1 MTIREI
7 KMKRRICILLAVV
20 MLIPA
25 CAAWAEKDGEA
36 LIVYEAGER
45 LAKEWSEMLGLE
57 KPPIELDCTESVMEL
72 VKGDSAPDIFG
83 YDFFA
88 LKEAGMVA
96 AFDPTEL
103 MKEEMA
109 AMPQY
114 LQDVI
119 QKDLM
124 TEDGKL
130 SGYLR
135 DLEVQPLG
143 FYVPDAWAAS
153 PYRDMIPPSS
163 VEEILDFLEIYLETP
178 HDGFCFF
185 HDVTDGWFGG
195 RIWIVVTLMRCW
207 AIQSNYAKIPLRYNN
222 PEFIRL
228 LERTVDLINRLQK
241 VEKGMKNQKGRQ
253 LFQDNMSSRGHT
265 GNNLDTITYASLIPW
280 RLTKNQPPLIHVSAD
295 FYCVRSGSP
304 YEDRAAELL
313 ERIIPGREAYCSKE
327 YRSLIYEFIN
337 PDKVDVEEYNRL
349 LLKRKIGKQY
359 PWKLVTQEYIDSIW
373 GIHKYAIPTLVSDDV
388 ENSNSHYSYEEEM
401 ALFGKLLNG
410 EVTAADFAAT
420 WDEMNDWAE
429 SADVPE
435 VNKWQV
441 EE

>member
-1 MTIREI
+1 
-7 KMKRRICILLAVV
+7 MKKRLICILLAVM

-57 KPPIELDCTESVMEL
+57 NPPIELDCTESVMEL
-72 VKGDSAPDIFG
+72 VKGDSAPDICG

-96 AFDPTEL
+96 AFEPTEL

-119 QKDLM
+119 REHLM

-130 SGYLR
+130 LGYL
-135 DLEVQPLG
+135 DNLDVQPWG
-143 FYVPDAWAAS
+143 FYVPAAWEAS
-153 PYRDMIPPSS
+153 PYRDMTPPSS
-163 VEEILDFLEIYLETP
+163 IEEILDFLEIYLETP
-178 HDGFCFF
+178 HDGFCFI
-185 HDVTDGWFGG
+185 HDPTDGWWG
-195 RIWIVVTLMRCW
+195 RLWVVNLLMRCW
-207 AIQSNYAKIPLRYNN
+207 AIQSNYAGIPLRYNN

-228 LERTVDLINRLQK
+228 LERTVDLFNRLHK
-241 VEKGMKNQKGRQ
+241 VEKGRKNQTGRQ
-253 LFQDNMSSRGHT
+253 LFQDNLFSRGPT

-280 RLTKNQPPLIHVSAD
+280 RITKGQPPLILVMAD
-295 FYCVRSGSP
+295 VYSVRIGSP
-304 YEDRAAELL
+304 YEDHAAELL

-327 YRSLIYEFIN
+327 IRPLIYEFIN

-349 LLKRKIGKQY
+349 LLKKIGKQY
-359 PWKLVTQEYIDSIW
+359 AWKLATQDYIDSIRD
-373 GIHKYAIPTLVSDDV
+373 IHKYAIPTLVSDDFQ
-388 ENSNSHYSYEEEM
+388 NMNSHIEDPEV
-401 ALFGKLLNG
+401 LFRKLLDG
-410 EVTAADFAAT
+410 EVTAADFAAK
-420 WDEMNDWAE
+420 WDEMNNWAE
-429 SADVPE
+429 PA
-435 VNKWQV
+435 Q
-441 EE
+441 

>member
-1 MTIREI
+1 
-7 KMKRRICILLAVV
+7 MKKRLICILLAVM

-57 KPPIELDCTESVMEL
+57 NPPIELDCTESVLEL
-72 VKGDSAPDIFG
+72 VKGDTAPDICG

-96 AFDPTEL
+96 AFEPTEL
-103 MKEEMA
+103 MREEMA

-114 LQDVI
+114 LQDVFREN
-119 QKDLM
+119 LM

-130 SGYLR
+130 LGYLR
-135 DLEVQPLG
+135 NLEVQPLG
-143 FYVPDAWAAS
+143 FYVPDAWEAS
-153 PYRDMIPPSS
+153 PYRDMTPPSS
-163 VEEILDFLEIYLETP
+163 VEEMLDFLEIYLETP

-185 HDVTDGWFGG
+185 HDVSDGWFGG
-195 RIWIVVTLMRCW
+195 RIWNVNLLMRCW
-207 AIQSNYAKIPLRYNN
+207 AIQSNYAKIPLKYNN

-228 LERTVDLINRLQK
+228 LERTVDLINRLYK

-253 LFQDNMSSRGHT
+253 LFQDNMSSSGHT

-280 RLTKNQPPLIHVSAD
+280 RITKDQPPLIHVSVD
-295 FYCVRSGSP
+295 CYCVRSGSP

-327 YRSLIYEFIN
+327 YRPLIYEFIN

-373 GIHKYAIPTLVSDDV
+373 DIHKYAIPTLVSDDV

-410 EVTAADFAAT
+410 EVTAAYFAAK

-429 SADVPE
+429 PV
-435 VNKWQV
+435 Q
-441 EE
+441 

>member
-1 MTIREI
+1 
-7 KMKRRICILLAVV
+7 MKRLICTLLAAM

-25 CAAWAEKDGEA
+25 CAAWAEKDRKS
-36 LIVYEAGER
+36 LIVYDASEN

-57 KPPIELDCTESVMEL
+57 QPPIEFDTTESVMEL

-96 AFDPTEL
+96 AFEPTEL

-119 QKDLM
+119 REHLM

-130 SGYLR
+130 SGYL
-135 DLEVQPLG
+135 DNLDVQPLG
-143 FYVPDAWAAS
+143 FYVPDAWEAS
-153 PYRDMIPPSS
+153 PYRDMTPPSS
-163 VEEILDFLEIYLETP
+163 IEEMLDFLEIYLDTP
-178 HDGFCFF
+178 HDGFCFI
-185 HDVTDGWFGG
+185 HDATDGWWG
-195 RIWIVVTLMRCW
+195 RLWVVTLLMRCW

-228 LERTVDLINRLQK
+228 LERTVDLFNRLLK
-241 VEKGMKNQKGRQ
+241 VEKGRKNQKGRQ
-253 LFQDNMSSRGHT
+253 LFQDNLFSRGPT

-280 RLTKNQPPLIHVSAD
+280 RLTKDQPPLIHVMAD
-295 FYCVRSGSP
+295 FYCVRTGSP

-313 ERIIPGREAYCSKE
+313 ERIIPGREAYCSRE
-327 YRSLIYEFIN
+327 IRPLIYEFIN
-337 PDKVDVEEYNRL
+337 PDRVDVEGFNKMI
-349 LLKRKIGKQY
+349 LKKLGGKY
-359 PWKLVTQEYIDSIW
+359 SWKLVTQEFIDSIW
-373 GIHKYAIPTLVSDDV
+373 DIHKYAVPAIVPDDYQ
-388 ENSNSHYSYEEEM
+388 NLNSHIDEDPEV
-401 ALFGKLLNG
+401 LFGKLVNG
-410 EVTAADFAAT
+410 EVTAADFAAK

-429 SADVPE
+429 TA
-435 VNKWQV
+435 Q
-441 EE
+441 

>member
-1 MTIREI
+1 
-7 KMKRRICILLAVV
+7 MKKRLICILLAVM

-57 KPPIELDCTESVMEL
+57 NPPIELDCTESVMEL
-72 VKGDSAPDIFG
+72 VKGDSAPDICG

-96 AFDPTEL
+96 AFEPTEL
-103 MKEEMA
+103 MKEDMA

-119 QKDLM
+119 REHLM

-130 SGYLR
+130 SGYL
-135 DLEVQPLG
+135 DNLDVQPLG
-143 FYVPDAWAAS
+143 FYVPDAWEAS
-153 PYRDMIPPSS
+153 PYRDMTPPSS
-163 VEEILDFLEIYLETP
+163 IEEMLDFLEIYLDTP
-178 HDGFCFF
+178 HDGFCFI
-185 HDVTDGWFGG
+185 HDATDGWWGSL
-195 RIWIVVTLMRCW
+195 WVVTLLMRCW

-228 LERTVDLINRLQK
+228 LERTVDLFNRLLK
-241 VEKGMKNQKGRQ
+241 VEKGRKNQKGRQ
-253 LFQDNMSSRGHT
+253 LFQDNLFSRGHT

-280 RLTKNQPPLIHVSAD
+280 RLTKDQPPLIHVMAD

-313 ERIIPGREAYCSKE
+313 ERIIPGREAYCS
-327 YRSLIYEFIN
+327 RDIRPLIYKFIN
-337 PDKVDVEEYNRL
+337 PNRVDVEGFNKMI
-349 LLKRKIGKQY
+349 LKKLGKKY
-359 PWKLVTQEYIDSIW
+359 SWKLVTQEYIDSLW
-373 GIHKYAIPTLVSDDV
+373 DIHKYTIPTIVPDDYQ
-388 ENSNSHYSYEEEM
+388 NLNSHIDEDPEV
-401 ALFGKLLNG
+401 LFGKLVNG
-410 EVTAADFAAT
+410 EVTAADFAAK

-429 SADVPE
+429 TA
-435 VNKWQV
+435 Q
-441 EE
+441 